1 MTFIAFYEFFKD
13 VPGCV
18 KTFIDFREWLFGTVG
33 MQTFARF
40 QLVSCPLK
48 TYIVFH
54 FVSSFFRKCSWFHV
68 DFH

>member
-1 MTFIAFYEFFKD
+1 MASCSLVIFIAFYELVIDFAGF
-13 VPGCV
+13 V
-18 KTFIDFREWLFGTVG
+18 KTFIGFGEWLFGKVG

-54 FVSSFFRKCSWFHV
+54 FVL
-68 DFH
+68 